1 MEDDGTAPEGEV
13 PVLADP
19 PADGGEAAAAP
30 QEEPPAEQQPPPEE
44 PSARQAVP
52 AEASPPA
59 DMLPPEPMQKSP
71 SPDPVQA
78 ASPDPVA
85 APPLQ
90 EEVFITDPRTLVE
103 MFGRRNDLLEAYVGA
118 KHASGGKVNHMV
130 ERSLERSLN
139 ECMEG
144 RPDFFIEAPGQ
155 HPLVFSNRLADADM
169 AIFSEVF
176 SVASHFLSRLD
187 LSYNLI
193 TDAGIE
199 TLCNGLIGRKSLSLQ
214 YLTLRG
220 NSIGPRGCDKLCR
233 SIRTCP
239 ALLGLDISQN
249 PLGRVGGLML
259 VEFLQGCP
267 QLLELHLADTEV
279 DIDVLVAISAVLLA
293 GPSQQQAAFEQQT
306 PSHQLKVCNLENPRI
321 QTLQEDHTVHIG
333 RMLRVDTHIS
343 EIYLGKHRMRD
354 DGVRQL
360 VSFLLENK
368 TLRVLDL
375 RCNELGAEGAVHLGT
390 LLRMDCQLVQLNLS
404 GNRIGEKGN
413 VNGARALAEALMS
426 NRMLKHLDLNNNG
439 LCGEA
444 LQLLGAAVDQ
454 NSTLQSLA
462 LFHSYWDLLS
472 SFKFH
477 QILNDRARILPLR
490 ADFVTSEVESRIDI
504 CQVQDFEPA
513 R

>member
-1 MEDDGTAPEGEV
+1 ME
-13 PVLADP
+13 L
-19 PADGGEAAAAP
+19 
-30 QEEPPAEQQPPPEE
+30 
-44 PSARQAVP
+44 
-52 AEASPPA
+52 
-59 DMLPPEPMQKSP
+59 
-71 SPDPVQA
+71 
-78 ASPDPVA
+78 
-85 APPLQ
+85 
-90 EEVFITDPRTLVE
+90 
-103 MFGRRNDLLEAYVGA
+103 Y
-118 KHASGGKVNHMV
+118 
-130 ERSLERSLN
+130 
-139 ECMEG
+139 
-144 RPDFFIEAPGQ
+144 
-155 HPLVFSNRLADADM
+155 
-169 AIFSEVF
+169 
-176 SVASHFLSRLD
+176 
-187 LSYNLI
+187 
-193 TDAGIE
+193 AG
-199 TLCNGLIGRKSLSLQ
+199 
-214 YLTLRG
+214 
-220 NSIGPRGCDKLCR
+220 
-233 SIRTCP
+233 
-239 ALLGLDISQN
+239 
-249 PLGRVGGLML
+249 
-259 VEFLQGCP
+259 
-267 QLLELHLADTEV
+267 DTEV
-279 DIDVLVAISAVLLA
+279 DIDAIVAFAAVLL
-293 GPSQQQAAFEQQT
+293 QQA

-477 QILNDRARILPLR
+477 QIL
-490 ADFVTSEVESRIDI
+490 
-504 CQVQDFEPA
+504 
-513 R
+513 